1 MKLFYKILL
10 TLLLMNSFLQA
21 MEKIEIHI
29 NDKKLIIEVAKT
41 TEEIM
46 TGLMNRDSLGEN
58 EGMLFIFDSPIKARF
73 WMKNTS
79 IPLDI
84 AYLNSEKVILE
95 IYNLTPYSRAI
106 IESSSDQIIYALEL
120 NQNWFL
126 KNGIKVGQK
135 LKF

>member
-1 MKLFYKILL
+1 MKLFSKILF
-10 TLLLMNSFLQA
+10 TLLLINSFLQA
-21 MEKIEIHI
+21 MEKIEIDI

-95 IYNLTPYSRAI
+95 IYNLTPYRRQI
-106 IESSSDQIIYALEL
+106 IESNSDQILYALEV

-126 KNGIKVGQK
+126 KNGIKIGQK

>member
-1 MKLFYKILL
+1 
-10 TLLLMNSFLQA
+10 
-21 MEKIEIHI
+21 MEKIEIDI

-58 EGMLFIFDSPIKARF
+58 EGMLFVHSDPIKARF

-84 AYLNSEKVILE
+84 AYLNSKKVILE
-95 IYNLTPYSRAI
+95 IYNLTPYSI
-106 IESSSDQIIYALEL
+106 EVIESSSSQIIYALEV

-126 KNGIKVGQK
+126 KNEIKVGQK

>member
-1 MKLFYKILL
+1 
-10 TLLLMNSFLQA
+10 
-21 MEKIEIHI
+21 MEKIEINI

-41 TEEIM
+41 TEEMMI
-46 TGLMNRDSLGEN
+46 GLMNRSFLGEN
-58 EGMLFIFDSPIKARF
+58 EGMLFVFNAPATVRF

-84 AYLNSEKVILE
+84 AYLNSEKIILE
-95 IYNLTPYSRAI
+95 IYSLVPYSENEIGSR
-106 IESSSDQIIYALEL
+106 SNQIVYALEV

>member
-1 MKLFYKILL
+1 MKSIFKTLFIIII
-10 TLLLMNSFLQA
+10 TNSFLQA
-21 MEKIEIHI
+21 MEKIEISVD
-29 NDKKLIIEVAKT
+29 DKKLIAEVAKT
-41 TEEIM
+41 EEEIM

-58 EGMLFIFDSPIKARF
+58 EGMLFIFSSPIKARF